1 MLDNG
6 RLSSG
11 LREASSAG
19 ARVGPE
25 NLTRMAALHARKE
38 KHMLRAIGCIVL
50 IVVLIGLL
58 MIFGLLDAIF

>member
-1 MLDNG
+1 MKL
-6 RLSSG
+6 RL
-11 LREASSAG
+11 L